1 MAATSA
7 REVLTCVAFSFYAHH
22 GNSADQNGFENVI
35 QNYYDGDD
43 AALKPYLKYLSKG
56 LSIDQIRK
64 IKSEAKKG
72 GNALTPLTQE
82 ILSAWWTAEVLH
94 KTKKLYNQNFD
105 KYVFLDQNDPTV
117 KLIKDE
123 PLKKMK
129 TLLNI
134 SETVPADILSS
145 IDVFMIQKDKIQ
157 KITTEIEKHI
167 LKESDTQ
174 ILNNLAYGKSGK
186 NTYRNLFNEFFT
198 RKYMIPI
205 SLKKISSKDTKKEPR
220 MAAAIEIVGKVNVN
234 EDLKLLVDPYTE
246 FLSIISEMKSKT
258 ELNKLIDEMVELEDE
273 IRLGDTRTYFQVD
286 FTLNYK
292 KVNIANKIQ
301 QAYFEVGRTG
311 FNGGKVGPQPWFGGA
326 SYSVTLPILKRYP
339 KFSIMLTEMIRM
351 RERAFDYAIDSKKA
365 AKLKNYRSARNS
377 VKATKLVLFNESDLI
392 EIKEFCKEYDQQT
405 KNPKDSYQEF
415 RIALINLCKNR
426 SVSYTSTDLRR
437 LDKDTT
443 KKDKNTSLQNQ
454 FAHSQGIWMYT
465 RKGGDMKDFFKKQI
479 TLTLYG
485 IMTKKGAKIFESSR
499 KGMLVEDAFVK
510 EITTQ
515 NSTKKLAKFLIAP
528 HIIID

>member
-1 MAATSA
+1 VAATNA
-7 REVLTCVAFSFYAHH
+7 REVLTCIAFSFYAHH

-35 QNYYDGDD
+35 QSYYDGDD
-43 AALKPYLKYLSKG
+43 TALKPYLKYVSNG
-56 LSIDQIRK
+56 LSINQIRK
-64 IKSEAKKG
+64 IKSEATKG
-72 GNALTPLTQE
+72 GNTLTPLTQE

-117 KLIKDE
+117 KMIKDE

-129 TLLNI
+129 TLLGI

-145 IDVFMIQKDKIQ
+145 IDVFMIQKDKIR
-157 KITTEIEKHI
+157 KIITEIEKHI

-205 SLKKISSKDTKKEPR
+205 SLKKIASKDTKKEPK
-220 MAAAIEIVGKVNVN
+220 MAAAIEIVGKVNVH

-246 FLSIISEMKSKT
+246 FLSIIYEMKSKT

-292 KVNIANKIQ
+292 KVNIADKIQ
-301 QAYFEVGRTG
+301 HAYFEVGRTG
-311 FNGGKVGPQPWFGGA
+311 FNGSKVGPQPWFGGA
-326 SYSVTLPILKRYP
+326 SYSITLPILNRYP
-339 KFSIMLTEMIRM
+339 KFSIMLSEMIQM
-351 RERAFDYAIDSKKA
+351 RERAFDYAVDPKKA
-365 AKLKNYRSARNS
+365 AKIQNYQSTKNA
-377 VKATKLVLFNESDLI
+377 VKTSKLVLFNESDLL
-392 EIKEFCKEYDQQT
+392 EIKDFCKNYDT
-405 KNPKDSYQEF
+405 LTNNAKDSYQEF

-426 SVSYTSTDLRR
+426 SVSYSASDLRG
-437 LDKDTT
+437 LDKNST
-443 KKDKNTSLQNQ
+443 KKDNKRSLQNQ

-485 IMTKKGAKIFESSR
+485 IMTKKGSKIFESNR
-499 KGMLVEDAFVK
+499 RGMLVEDAFIK
-510 EITTQ
+510 EITK
-515 NSTKKLAKFLIAP
+515 NNGTKKLAKFLIAP